1 LIILTKTDA
10 KNTICI
16 FISITILLPF
26 AYFPISFGPVYAQTE
41 SGSAVSGSPCIAYDA
56 EARLITIS
64 CKSSSIS
71 DVYSSLKDNSVL
83 SKENVTKGNKNQW
96 LLNAGI
102 VVSQGSTLYI
112 NSTDTSWLKI
122 ASADTESANG
132 INVYGGLKIDSVKIT
147 SWSPEQNDFVK
158 FEHDILPS
166 RELEKSDINMVPRPY
181 LRIHDDAT
189 GTMDITNS
197 ELAYLGYESEEDNLG
212 RGGLH
217 YYGGN
222 GSIIRGNHIHHDNW
236 GFYSSGVRD
245 VVIEN
250 NHVHH
255 NYMYGFDPHTAT
267 HDMVIRNNTVHDHG
281 AMGIICSLDCYN
293 ITIEDNEVYNSAG
306 SGIMLSR
313 NMHDSIVRNNYVHNE
328 EQCIFA
334 SASHNNEIYSNN
346 VENCGNGIYLRSESS
361 NNNIYNNTI
370 KDTEN
375 GFQLNTGASDNRI
388 HSNTIINA
396 TELGIS
402 NGEDV
407 GDGNTFT
414 DNTLINATLKSQD
427 EGEAEEEEEE
437 EEET

>member
-1 LIILTKTDA
+1 MIISKAILPIFTIISLLVIYSLSSSLMAYAQPTNDPVITANAACITYNPTEKT
-10 KNTICI
+10 
-16 FISITILLPF
+16 ITI
-26 AYFPISFGPVYAQTE
+26 AC
-41 SGSAVSGSPCIAYDA
+41 GSAS
-56 EARLITIS
+56 LT
-64 CKSSSIS
+64 
-71 DVYSSLKDNSVL
+71 DVRNQLKDPNIL
-83 SKENVTKGNKNQW
+83 QKGNDGEW

-122 ASADTESANG
+122 VAPADTESANG

-147 SWSPEQNDFVK
+147 SWNPEQNDFVK

-166 RELEKSDINMVPRPY
+166 RELEKSEINMVPRPY

-334 SASHNNEIYSNN
+334 SASHNNEIYNNN

-361 NNNIYNNTI
+361 VNNIYNNTI

-388 HSNTIINA
+388 LSNTIINA

-402 NGEDV
+402 NGEDA

-414 DNTLINATLKSQD
+414 DNTLINATLISQD
-427 EGEAEEEEEE
+427 EGEAEEEEEGVE
-437 EEET
+437 DDGGGT